1 VRSLDDLHYYRERE
15 RQCRKAAAEAT
26 DPSVRSAHAQLAQFY
41 ARRIEAEMVDDAA
54 ETAAAKPAS

>member
-1 VRSLDDLHYYRERE
+1 MRSLEDLHYYRERE

-41 ARRIEAEMVDDAA
+41 ARRIEAEAVEEPA
-54 ETAAAKPAS
+54 EAGPAKPA